1 MLKKEQKDSLV
12 KESSLLEEA
21 KNLEILGP
29 DSLSQ
34 ITGGIKLNVLD
45 KKCKDKRHADCSIV
59 CYPDHRYSTPT
70 CGH

>member
-34 ITGGIKLNVLD
+34 ITGGINIYIEKNARINHMRIAL
-45 KKCKDKRHADCSIV
+45 
-59 CYPDHRYSTPT
+59 
-70 CGH
+70 

>member
-1 MLKKEQKDSLV
+1 MKKPTRAAFYKPLSNFIMLKKEQKDSLV

-34 ITGGIKLNVLD
+34 ITGGINIYIEKNARINHMRIAL
-45 KKCKDKRHADCSIV
+45 
-59 CYPDHRYSTPT
+59 
-70 CGH
+70 